1 MLHVHRLQG
10 LQMRLVNTDFNVT
23 HHLTSRSPGKSSWP
37 ETDGDGGRIAS
48 YNYPNIIHM
57 SVICCT
63 TLITNVD
70 HMDIIFSLH
79 IEYHSSAANTLYDCT
94 WVVSAISLET
104 SLGMKLSEL

>member
-1 MLHVHRLQG
+1 MLHVHRPQG

-48 YNYPNIIHM
+48 YYPNIIHM

-63 TLITNVD
+63 ILITNVD
-70 HMDIIFSLH
+70 HMDINFSLH
-79 IEYHSSAANTLYDCT
+79 IEYHSSAANTL
-94 WVVSAISLET
+94 
-104 SLGMKLSEL
+104 